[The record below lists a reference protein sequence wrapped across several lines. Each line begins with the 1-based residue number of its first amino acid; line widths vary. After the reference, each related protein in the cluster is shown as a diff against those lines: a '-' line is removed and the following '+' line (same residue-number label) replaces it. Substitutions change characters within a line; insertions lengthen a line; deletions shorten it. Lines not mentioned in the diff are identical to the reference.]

1 MGLWAGHVTR
11 VNFHTYQ
18 FILDTVFLPLPRSQ
32 CSNIYTQSNMVV
44 HSFLMAN
51 QFNSVNCSKHR
62 CLTKTI
68 DRSYVA
74 TYQQKRAGGRKPLLS
89 MYTFI
94 PGWLSCSVLVSISP
108 IERRSTCWTQSVSLA
123 PNTWIFNP
131 NYRQPLTGKSFSI
144 TCTPRHPSLSSC
156 HGIWL
161 CGDMPECI
169 AKQYREDQQRWR
181 DAMVIIKTWSSALC
195 PRDGRLGMRDIVDEK
210 TFRRR
215 R

>member
-62 CLTKTI
+62 CRTKTI

-74 TYQQKRAGGRKPLLS
+74 TPNKKERVGENHYYQCTHLS
-89 MYTFI
+89 LDGCRVF
-94 PGWLSCSVLVSISP
+94 VSISP

-144 TCTPRHPSLSSC
+144 TCTPRHPSISSC
-156 HGIWL
+156 HRIWL
-161 CGDMPECI
+161 WWHARVHSQTIPGRSTVKRRHDNNKNMVFRFMS
-169 AKQYREDQQRWR
+169 ARWSSWHGRYGRRED
-181 DAMVIIKTWSSALC
+181 L
-195 PRDGRLGMRDIVDEK
+195 
-210 TFRRR
+210 
-215 R
+215 

>member
-1 MGLWAGHVTR
+1 MRDSIGLVHRICRFFIAKILICEILSCTVERNSMGLWAGHVTR

-62 CLTKTI
+62 CRTKTI

-74 TYQQKRAGGRKPLLS
+74 TPQQKRAGGRKPLLS

-94 PGWLSCSVLVSISP
+94 PGWLSCIR
-108 IERRSTCWTQSVSLA
+108 IHI
-123 PNTWIFNP
+123 PN
-131 NYRQPLTGKSFSI
+131 
-144 TCTPRHPSLSSC
+144 
-156 HGIWL
+156 
-161 CGDMPECI
+161 
-169 AKQYREDQQRWR
+169 
-181 DAMVIIKTWSSALC
+181 
-195 PRDGRLGMRDIVDEK
+195 
-210 TFRRR
+210 
-215 R
+215 